1 MEPNPIKA
9 KVNAKKT
16 DHHPL
21 TMARVGAEPDYTSQ
35 DEPRESF
42 AVYFAVYF
50 ANPEGLGEGVTDLH
64 DTIT

>member
-16 DHHPL
+16 DHHPS

-42 AVYFAVYF
+42 AVYFAK
-50 ANPEGLGEGVTDLH
+50 PEGLGEGVTDLH